1 MKLESIFQNYLLH
14 IFFSFINFWE
24 HFFRHPYHLNAIS
37 FTLDAMLNYRKGNV
51 MGNIT
56 IIMNNYPKNAQ
67 IGGID
72 PQSLPNPVNE

>member
-1 MKLESIFQNYLLH
+1 
-14 IFFSFINFWE
+14 
-24 HFFRHPYHLNAIS
+24 
-37 FTLDAMLNYRKGNV
+37 

-56 IIMNNYPKNAQ
+56 IIMNNYSKNAQ